1 MGIFWEYCIYWCWHF
16 WQIHPCLPPPSL
28 KIVSPDKT
36 VLELVRAV
44 SEDDIYFSIEF
55 NEFLKMISR
64 KEEEHLQ
71 LDCLVEAFK

>member
-1 MGIFWEYCIYWCWHF
+1 MCHRSPHHGIQDIRSTPFS
-16 WQIHPCLPPPSL
+16 LSPSL
-28 KIVSPDKT
+28 PNVVSPDKT

-44 SEDDIYFSIEF
+44 SEDDVYFSIEF

-64 KEEEHLQ
+64 KEDEHLQ